1 MNRPWQPALLSSFYV
16 SQFGRAQIAK
26 DAIIGK
32 IEKQKYI
39 VKQPTSISRAK
50 SALRT
55 KFPRL
60 AGVYTSLRQG
70 FSTARWTLL
79 TRPRLRRMSPEAVF
93 RWHFKR
99 RVWSDGE
106 TVSGPGSTRLATL
119 VLRAAL
125 VELIEEHR
133 IKSLL
138 DIPCGDGNWISTAN
152 LKLDLYIG
160 ADIVQELVDL
170 NQSKWKTPA
179 NCRFLKVDLTRDA
192 LPQVDL
198 VLCRDGLVHL
208 SNALAMQ
215 ALKNIKLS
223 GSIYLLATTFP
234 EHSNNADIVT
244 GEWRPMNLQRPP
256 FNLPKPFKLISEQ
269 RKTPGYQDKSLG
281 LWRIESLP
289 TS

>member
-1 MNRPWQPALLSSFYV
+1 MSASS
-16 SQFGRAQIAK
+16 GRAQIAK

-93 RWHFKR
+93 RWHFER

-106 TVSGPGSTRLATL
+106 TVSGPGSTTLATS
-119 VLRAAL
+119 VLRSAL

-170 NQSKWKTPA
+170 NQSKWKGQP
-179 NCRFLKVDLTRDA
+179 NCRFLKLDLTSNALPRVDLI
-192 LPQVDL
+192 
-198 VLCRDGLVHL
+198 LCRDGLVHL
-208 SNALAMQ
+208 SDALAMQ
-215 ALKNIKLS
+215 ALRNIKLS
-223 GSIYLLATTFP
+223 GSAYLLATTFP

-256 FNLPKPFKLISEQ
+256 FNLPKPFKLINEQ